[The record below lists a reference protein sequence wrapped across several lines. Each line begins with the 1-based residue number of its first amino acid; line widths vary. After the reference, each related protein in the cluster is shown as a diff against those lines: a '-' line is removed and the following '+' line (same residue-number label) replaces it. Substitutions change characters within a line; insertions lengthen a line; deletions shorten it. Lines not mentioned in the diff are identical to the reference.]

1 MSAITAKAS
10 RKMKKYAVL
19 TREPRCFLGSF
30 DFSWEQRKLGD
41 VVKEITRND
50 PESEAPIMMIT
61 ANNGFIEQ
69 SERYAFNNAGESLK
83 KYILLKKGELAYNHG
98 ASKLRPYGSCFAL
111 TTAENARIPFVY
123 HCFAAENQNAEFMSI
138 ELNGA
143 EIENQL
149 RKIVS
154 SGARMDGLLNISFD
168 EYTSV
173 SVILPGTEEQDR
185 IADFF
190 RHLDNLITL
199 HQRKCVFLFGFFQ
212 AFISMIF
219 TASTFSWEQ
228 RKVGDLLI
236 ERNQQAPMSDEYPL
250 MAFIANEGVAPK
262 GERYDR
268 SALVTDTV
276 NKLYKKTEKGD
287 FIYSSNN
294 LETGSIG
301 LNKYGKACISPV
313 YSIFEPTGIADSDF
327 LGRRLVRKDFINAM
341 VKWRQGVIYGQ
352 WRIHESDFL
361 KIEIPVPS
369 VEEQRKI
376 GAYLDQLDNLITLHQ
391 RQHFLHSTPDISLS
405 VRLIHPFYT
414 SSWEQRKLSEITDK
428 VTEKNA
434 GLQYVETF
442 TNSAEFGIISQRDF
456 FDHDIAKL
464 GSLDGYYIVK
474 NEDFVYNPRISTSAP
489 VGPIN
494 RNKLGRTGVMSPL
507 YTVFRPHDIDTTYLE
522 YFFKCGYWHSFMNFN
537 GDSGARSDRFSIRD
551 NVFFQ
556 MPIPIPDI
564 DEQRKIGELLT
575 CLDNLITLHQ
585 RECISFTAR
594 AGRLILTANK
604 KRNTSSW
611 EQRKL
616 GELVDR
622 VVRKNINN
630 ESTLPLTISA
640 QYGLVDQITYFN
652 NRVASRDVSNYYL
665 VLNGEFA
672 YNKSTSDGYPFGAVK
687 RLDLYEKGVLSTL
700 YIVFA
705 PKKEQQI
712 DSDYLTV
719 FFDTDRWHKGVAER
733 AAEGARNHGLLN
745 ISAEDFFDIDLSV
758 PKDIVEQKQ
767 IGAFI
772 RQLDNLITLHQ
783 RKPFLMKWRTSDAN
797 RNQTNRLVL

>member
-30 DFSWEQRKLGD
+30 DFSWEQRKFDEVFDCTVPNNTLSRAELSYDEGTVLNVHYGD
-41 VVKEITRND
+41 VLIKYRSVLDVQKDDIPRIPHRCRED
-50 PESEAPIMMIT
+50 F
-61 ANNGFIEQ
+61 NG
-69 SERYAFNNAGESLK
+69 A
-83 KYILLKKGELAYNHG
+83 LLQDGDVIIAD
-98 ASKLRPYGSCFAL
+98 
-111 TTAENARIPFVY
+111 TAEDETTGKA
-123 HCFAAENQNAEFMSI
+123 C
-138 ELNGA
+138 
-143 EIENQL
+143 EIGNLQGSA
-149 RKIVS
+149 IVS
-154 SGARMDGLLNISFD
+154 GLHTMVCRPRNRMALGYLGYYLNSNAYHHQLLPLMQGIKVLSLSRSNIQK
-168 EYTSV
+168 TSV
-173 SVILPGTEEQDR
+173 SYPIAVKEQQL
-185 IADFF
+185 IAYYFSQ
-190 RHLDNLITL
+190 LDNLITL

-219 TASTFSWEQ
+219 TASTF
-228 RKVGDLLI
+228 
-236 ERNQQAPMSDEYPL
+236 
-250 MAFIANEGVAPK
+250 
-262 GERYDR
+262 
-268 SALVTDTV
+268 
-276 NKLYKKTEKGD
+276 
-287 FIYSSNN
+287 
-294 LETGSIG
+294 
-301 LNKYGKACISPV
+301 
-313 YSIFEPTGIADSDF
+313 
-327 LGRRLVRKDFINAM
+327 
-341 VKWRQGVIYGQ
+341 
-352 WRIHESDFL
+352 
-361 KIEIPVPS
+361 
-369 VEEQRKI
+369 
-376 GAYLDQLDNLITLHQ
+376 
-391 RQHFLHSTPDISLS
+391 
-405 VRLIHPFYT
+405 
-414 SSWEQRKLSEITDK
+414 
-428 VTEKNA
+428 
-434 GLQYVETF
+434 
-442 TNSAEFGIISQRDF
+442 
-456 FDHDIAKL
+456 
-464 GSLDGYYIVK
+464 
-474 NEDFVYNPRISTSAP
+474 
-489 VGPIN
+489 
-494 RNKLGRTGVMSPL
+494 
-507 YTVFRPHDIDTTYLE
+507 
-522 YFFKCGYWHSFMNFN
+522 
-537 GDSGARSDRFSIRD
+537 
-551 NVFFQ
+551 
-556 MPIPIPDI
+556 
-564 DEQRKIGELLT
+564 
-575 CLDNLITLHQ
+575 
-585 RECISFTAR
+585 
-594 AGRLILTANK
+594 
-604 KRNTSSW
+604 SW

-772 RQLDNLITLHQ
+772 RQLDDLITLHQRECISFTARAGRLILTANKKRNTSSWEQRKLGDVVKEITRNDPESEAPIMMITANNGFIEQSERYAFNNAGESLKKYILLKKGELAYNHGASKLRPYGSCFALTTAENARIPFVYHCFSAENQNAEFMSIELNGAEIENQLRKIVSSGARMDGLLNISFDEYTSVSVILPGTEEQDRIADFFRHLDNLITLHQ

>member
-1 MSAITAKAS
+1 MTKKSDAPAIRFK
-10 RKMKKYAVL
+10 
-19 TREPRCFLGSF
+19 G
-30 DFSWEQRKLGD
+30 FSDAWEQRKLTEFVEFFSGLTYTPNDVQENGTLVLRSSNVSNGEVVDADNIYVNPQVVNSENVKVGD
-41 VVKEITRND
+41 IVVVVRNGSRSLIGKHAQIKAFMPNTVIGAFMTGIRSEC
-50 PESEAPIMMIT
+50 PEFT
-61 ANNGFIEQ
+61 
-69 SERYAFNNAGESLK
+69 NA
-83 KYILLKKGELAYNHG
+83 
-98 ASKLRPYGSCFAL
+98 
-111 TTAENARIPFVY
+111 
-123 HCFAAENQNAEFMSI
+123 
-138 ELNGA
+138 
-143 EIENQL
+143 
-149 RKIVS
+149 
-154 SGARMDGLLNISFD
+154 LLNTSRFEEEIAMNMGATINQITGYMFSKMEFKVPCLD
-168 EYTSV
+168 EQKKIGEYF
-173 SVILPGTEEQDR
+173 EK
-185 IADFF
+185 
-190 RHLDNLITL
+190 LDNLITL
-199 HQRKCVFLFGFFQ
+199 HQRQHFLHSTPD
-212 AFISMIF
+212 ISLSVRLIHPF
-219 TASTFSWEQ
+219 YTSSWEQ

-391 RQHFLHSTPDISLS
+391 RKCVFL
-405 VRLIHPFYT
+405 
-414 SSWEQRKLSEITDK
+414 
-428 VTEKNA
+428 
-434 GLQYVETF
+434 
-442 TNSAEFGIISQRDF
+442 FG
-456 FDHDIAKL
+456 
-464 GSLDGYYIVK
+464 
-474 NEDFVYNPRISTSAP
+474 
-489 VGPIN
+489 
-494 RNKLGRTGVMSPL
+494 
-507 YTVFRPHDIDTTYLE
+507 
-522 YFFKCGYWHSFMNFN
+522 
-537 GDSGARSDRFSIRD
+537 
-551 NVFFQ
+551 FFQ
-556 MPIPIPDI
+556 AF
-564 DEQRKIGELLT
+564 
-575 CLDNLITLHQ
+575 
-585 RECISFTAR
+585 ISMIFTAS
-594 AGRLILTANK
+594 TF
-604 KRNTSSW
+604 SW

-783 RKPFLMKWRTSDAN
+783 RKFEKLTNVKKSMLEKMFPQNGSSYPEIRFKGFTDPWEQRKLGEIGSVSMCRRIFKEQTSETGDIPFYKIGTFGADPDAFISRELFEEYKSKYPYPQKGDILISASGSIGRTVEFAGNNEYFQDSNIVWLNHDERLSNPFLKCFYSVVKWAGIEGSTIKRLYNDNILNTVICMPSVPEQKRIGLFFENLDNLITLHQRKPFLMKWRTSDAN